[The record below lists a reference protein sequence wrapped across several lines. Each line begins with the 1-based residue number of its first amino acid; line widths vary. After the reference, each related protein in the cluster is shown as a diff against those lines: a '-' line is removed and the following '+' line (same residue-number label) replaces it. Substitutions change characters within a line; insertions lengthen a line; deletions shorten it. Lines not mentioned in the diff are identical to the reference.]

1 MLVLG
6 GNNAASQSVS
16 PKSYIVPFQRESA
29 VMDVAV
35 VQSNRIKILSARSKA
50 KFQLASTP
58 EQSETD
64 MYGSWPKLMPV

>member
-16 PKSYIVPFQRESA
+16 PKSCIIPFQREPA

-35 VQSNRIKILSARSKA
+35 VRSNRI
-50 KFQLASTP
+50 
-58 EQSETD
+58 
-64 MYGSWPKLMPV
+64 